1 MTNCL
6 FYSLFFALFL
16 NLSVGSLKLSQVH
29 RTFMSIYKGMFEACT
44 VSVDNQGEPIK
55 PYYNQVEMRFY
66 IDSYFKKNLTKYV
79 KDYTVTFGYVADNP
93 KIVCKKEC
101 RRIKITLKAN
111 INFLYKYN
119 KTQIFTIADGD
130 ELWTNDY

>member
-6 FYSLFFALFL
+6 FYSLFFVLFL
-16 NLSVGSLKLSQVH
+16 NLSVGSLKFSQVH

-55 PYYNQVEMRFY
+55 PYYNSFEMRVY
-66 IDSYFKKNLTKYV
+66 IDTYFKKNLSKYV
-79 KDYTVTFGYVADNP
+79 KNYTVTYGFVTDND
-93 KIVCKKEC
+93 KIACKKEC
-101 RRIKITLKAN
+101 RRVKIRLTAN
-111 INFLYKYN
+111 INTFYRYD

-130 ELWTNDY
+130 LL